1 MQIHSKK
8 KRNKLEHKRLH
19 DLVYI
24 KYNQQLA
31 QRYNIRNEIYLIALN
46 NIDEWL
52 EGQVDDN
59 NNEDGE
65 MRCCWVLS
73 RGGTPG

>member
-1 MQIHSKK
+1 M
-8 KRNKLEHKRLH
+8 
-19 DLVYI
+19 
-24 KYNQQLA
+24 YNQQLA